1 MRSRNTRDR
10 VAPQQIKEGPAREA
24 WFGGEVKFEIARL
37 RDVLRDRLATDEER
51 AIAQSQ
57 ISNYKEMAANPPASW
72 LRQMSLLADLY
83 EEHCS
88 MSDEHSLVADE
99 GSLVWAAEE

>member
-1 MRSRNTRDR
+1 MRSRNTRDK

-24 WFGGEVKFEIARL
+24 WFREEVKFEIERL
-37 RDVLRDRLATDEER
+37 KDVLRDRLATDEER

-57 ISNYKEMAANPPASW
+57 ISNYKEMAANPPVSW
-72 LRQMSLLADLY
+72 LWKLSLLANPH

-88 MSDEHSLVADE
+88 MSDDQSVAVEE
-99 GSLVWAAEE
+99 GSLAWTAGE